1 MLIRLSNKLQSDSI
15 VDGVGMRTVIWTQG
29 CSHNCL
35 GCHNPQTH
43 SFNSG
48 VLYEVD
54 EIKKQID
61 LLKKQDGITFSGGD
75 PFYQVEP
82 CLEIARYCREK
93 GYNIWCYTGFIYEDL
108 LKMGNK
114 VLQFLKNIDVLV
126 DGKFDISKKS
136 YNLKFKGSSNQ
147 RIIDVQRSLKENK
160 VILLEEQKKEVKKE
174 KIYI

>member
-1 MLIRLSNKLQSDSI
+1 
-15 VDGVGMRTVIWTQG
+15 MRTVIWTQG

>member
-126 DGKFDISKKS
+126 DGKFDISQKS
-136 YNLKFKGSSNQ
+136 YNLKYKGSYNQ